1 MKTVLFALQSLFV
14 ILVFGCSTKTVVL
27 MEEYED
33 QKILG
38 KDLTIVRLFDRPFVS
53 NIDDIVDDLGSG
65 VPLEV
70 YDNYFNENFI
80 TFFKT
85 SKCFK
90 QVDYHINH
98 DKLNL
103 TEQILS
109 INDKEKMKFF
119 LPEENSRYSN
129 DGTNS
134 DFVLFIDDLSIM
146 RGKVPQGY
154 LGSPGDPNN
163 NSFPGTTGSFA
174 SSGLYQ
180 NIYFVIW
187 DNSEGK
193 LVSFGRVEDQVDV
206 MVEMTKGHWDLIT
219 QNLGRKILKNSPFS
233 VRSAIYSNE

>member
-1 MKTVLFALQSLFV
+1 MKNIFIALQSLLVF
-14 ILVFGCSTKTVVL
+14 IVFGCSSKTIVL
-27 MEEYED
+27 MEDYED

-38 KDLTIVRLFDRPFVS
+38 KDLTVVRLFDKPFVS

-65 VPLEV
+65 VPIEV

-80 TFFKT
+80 TFFKN

-90 QVDYHINH
+90 QVDYSINH
-98 DKLNL
+98 GKLNL
-103 TEQILS
+103 REQTLS
-109 INDKEKMKFF
+109 INDKEKMKFY
-119 LPEENSRYSN
+119 LPEENSQYIN

-146 RGKVPQGY
+146 RGKAPEG
-154 LGSPGDPNN
+154 LFNSPGDPNN
-163 NSFPGTTGSFA
+163 DFQGITGSF
-174 SSGLYQ
+174 STSGLYQ

-187 DNSEGK
+187 DNSIGK
-193 LVSFGRVEDQVDV
+193 LVSYGRVEDQVDV

-219 QNLGRKILKNSPFS
+219 QNLGRKILKTSPFS

>member
-1 MKTVLFALQSLFV
+1 MKKLFIALQSLFV

-38 KDLTIVRLFDRPFVS
+38 KDLTIVRLFDKPFVS

-70 YDNYFNENFI
+70 YDNYFNESFI

-90 QVDYHINH
+90 LVDYHINH

-103 TEQILS
+103 TEQTLS

-119 LPEENSRYSN
+119 LPEENTRYSN

-146 RGKVPQGY
+146 RGKAPKGY
-154 LGSPGDPNN
+154 LGSSGDPNN
-163 NSFPGTTGSFA
+163 ELQGVTGSFA

-187 DNSEGK
+187 DNSAGK
-193 LVSFGRVEDQVDV
+193 LVSYGRVEDQVDV

-233 VRSAIYSNE
+233 IRSAIYNND

>member
-1 MKTVLFALQSLFV
+1 MKTGLLALQSLLVF
-14 ILVFGCSTKTVVL
+14 IVFGCSSNTVVL
-27 MEEYED
+27 MKDYED

-38 KDLTIVRLFDRPFVS
+38 KDLTIVRLFDKPFVS

-80 TFFKT
+80 TFFKN

-90 QVDYHINH
+90 QVVYSINRE
-98 DKLNL
+98 KLNL
-103 TEQILS
+103 KEQTLS

-129 DGTNS
+129 DNKIS

-146 RGKVPQGY
+146 RGKAPDG
-154 LGSPGDPNN
+154 LFNSPGDPNN
-163 NSFPGTTGSFA
+163 NFQGMTGSFS

-219 QNLGRKILKNSPFS
+219 QNLGRKILKTSPFS
-233 VRSAIYSNE
+233 VRNAIYSNE